1 MTSYDP
7 KTLTGLLAERVT
19 ACPEAP
25 ALEYRDSIMTYMEL
39 EIRSRRVA
47 QGLRDRGLGPGDRVA
62 LWLPNV
68 PAYVVLCFAL
78 ARLGAIAVAVNTRYR
93 SMEVEDIVA
102 RSGARMLVFWPG
114 FKDIDFVGILG
125 GLNPQA
131 LASLETVVLYGEG
144 PDQGKRPD
152 PVLGRPSMAY
162 ALLETSPPMKED
174 FATPETPCNIFTTSG
189 TTKAPKFVLHKQ
201 GGLAQH
207 ARDTARGFGFDRP
220 GAVTLQALP
229 LCGVF
234 GWGQTLAA
242 LAGGGK
248 ILVRPLFDA
257 QKAGD
262 DIITNRVTHVMASD
276 DMFARILEAR
286 MEERPFPSLK
296 VCGFAAF
303 SPNLDT
309 FLSEAERR
317 GLPLVGLYGMSEVMS
332 LFSVQRLDDPVKRRC
347 AAGGY
352 PVSAETRVR
361 VRDPETGEIL
371 PPGRSGEIEIQGPS
385 LMARYDGNPE
395 ATAEAFTED
404 GFLRSGDAGY
414 LREDGSFVFETRM
427 GDVLRLAGFL
437 VSPTEIEAYIERHPQ
452 VAAAQVV
459 GVTTSKGPR
468 AFAFVI
474 PRAGAQMDEEKIR
487 AHCRQGM
494 ANYKVPIRFVAVEAF
509 PVTLSANATKV
520 QRNKMRDQAQEMVDR
535 SPITL

>member
-1 MTSYDP
+1 MTPYDP
-7 KTLTGLLAERVT
+7 NTLTGLLAERVT
-19 ACPEAP
+19 ACPEDP
-25 ALEYRDSIMTYMEL
+25 ALEYRDSIMTYQEL

-47 QGLRDRGLGPGDRVA
+47 QGLKGRGLGPGDRVA
-62 LWLPNV
+62 VWLPNI

-102 RSGARMLVFWPG
+102 RSGARMLVLWPG
-114 FKDIDFVGILG
+114 FKEIDFVGILG

-131 LASLETVVLYGEG
+131 MASLETIVLYGEG
-144 PDQGKRPD
+144 PGQGGTD
-152 PVLGRPSMAY
+152 PVLGRPSVAY
-162 ALLETSPPMKED
+162 AALESSPPMEED

-201 GGLAQH
+201 GALAQH
-207 ARDTARGFGFDRP
+207 ARDAARGFGFDRP

-234 GWGQTLAA
+234 GWGQTLGA

-257 QKAGD
+257 LKAGD
-262 DIITNRVTHVMASD
+262 DIIAHRVTHVMASD
-276 DMFARILEAR
+276 DMFARMLAAR
-286 MEERPFPSLK
+286 SEECPFPSLK

-303 SPNLDT
+303 SPSLDT

-317 GLPLVGLYGMSEVMS
+317 RLPLVGLYGMSEVMS
-332 LFSVQRLDDPVKRRC
+332 LFSVQRFEDSIERRC

-352 PVSAETRVR
+352 PVSPEARVR
-361 VRDPETGEIL
+361 VRDPESGEIL
-371 PPGRSGEIEIQGPS
+371 PPGRSGEIEIKGPS
-385 LMARYDGNPE
+385 LMLRYDGNPE

-414 LREDGSFVFETRM
+414 MREDGSFVFETRL

-437 VSPTEIEAYIERHPQ
+437 VSPTEIEAYIERHPR

-459 GVTTSKGPR
+459 GVTTSKGPK

-474 PRAGAQMDEEKIR
+474 PRTGMELDEEDLR

-520 QRNKMRDQAQEMVDR
+520 QRKKMRDQAQRIVDG
-535 SPITL
+535 SQTPL